1 MTTLESTFTSHNGI
15 EIAYFT
21 EGCGE
26 PVILVHGFAANAK
39 LNWVGPQVVSD
50 LTAHG
55 RQVIAPDTRG
65 HGASDKPTDPEAYS
79 YDNLAADV
87 MGLADHLG
95 LDTYDLVGYSMGAMT
110 SLRIGAI
117 DPRVRR
123 VIYGGIGG
131 NVLIPNALNRDL
143 LADSLKPDATEDD
156 MTPLG
161 KLFRAFAEA
170 SGADL
175 NALAACQRAR
185 KVTPNPADI
194 KAEALVLVGNDD
206 WLAGPAEPLAE
217 AIPGAI
223 HKTVPGDHT
232 TCLFQPEFREAVNE
246 FLTNSTGA

>member
-1 MTTLESTFTSHNGI
+1 MESTFTSPDGT
-15 EIAYFT
+15 EIAYLV
-21 EGCGE
+21 EGEGESDGE

-50 LTAHG
+50 LVERG
-55 RQVIAPDTRG
+55 RTVIAPDTRG
-65 HGASDKPTDPEAYS
+65 HGASDKPTEPDAYS
-79 YDNLAADV
+79 YENLAGDV
-87 MGLADHLG
+87 MGLADHLEIKK
-95 LDTYDLVGYSMGAMT
+95 YDLAGYSMGALT

-131 NVLIPNALNRDL
+131 NVLIPDALNRDL

-175 NALAACQRAR
+175 NALSACQRAR
-185 KVTPNPADI
+185 KTTPDPAQI
-194 KAEALVLVGNDD
+194 RAEALVLVGDSD
-206 WLAGPAEPLAE
+206 WLAGPAEALAD

-223 HKTVPGDHT
+223 HETVPGDHT
-232 TCLFQPEFREAVNE
+232 TCLFQPEFRSA
-246 FLTNSTGA
+246 FTRFICGD